1 MKSPSSPPP
10 LRLGEESLTWQEQR
24 LLAQFRNVRHWEPN
38 ASVRNLKPIH
48 GTVERL
54 VRKWNLGELIPA
66 EQIIIRQWKELLGS
80 DRAQRCQPVRITGGT
95 RLIIAVAHPV
105 LRQELEFEKRAIL
118 RKLRALPGCESIHS
132 IQFQN
137 R

>member
-1 MKSPSSPPP
+1 MSPPSP
-10 LRLGEESLTWQEQR
+10 RPTRLGEDTLTWQEQR
-24 LLAQFRNVRHWEPN
+24 LLAQFRNIRHWEPN
-38 ASVRNLKPIH
+38 ASTRNLKPIH
-48 GTVERL
+48 GTVERI

-66 EQIIIRQWKELLGS
+66 EQTLIRHWKELLGPE
-80 DRAQRCQPVRITGGT
+80 RAQRCQPVRIAGGT
-95 RLIIAVAHPV
+95 RLVVAVAHPV
-105 LRQELEFEKRAIL
+105 LRQELEFEKRQIL

>member
-1 MKSPSSPPP
+1 MSPSPARSP
-10 LRLGEESLTWQEQR
+10 RLGEESLTWQEQR
-24 LLAQFRNVRHWEPN
+24 LLAQFRNVRHWEPH
-38 ASVRNLKPIH
+38 ASGRNLKPIH

-54 VRKWNLGELIPA
+54 MRKWNLGELIPA
-66 EQIIIRQWKELLGS
+66 EQTIIRHWKELLGPE
-80 DRAQRCQPVRITGGT
+80 RAQRCQPVRIAGDT
-95 RLIIAVAHPV
+95 RLVVAVAHPV
-105 LRQELEFEKRAIL
+105 LRQELEFEKRNIL